1 MNKLIDSPFQD
12 QCDRTCEF
20 KGDVRLPESL
30 NDARIVAQLSSKCS
44 ILLHAVEIEITYSL
58 RQYKLI
64 KRAR

>member
-30 NDARIVAQLSSKCS
+30 NDARIVAQLTAQNVAYCCMLSRLK
-44 ILLHAVEIEITYSL
+44 SL
-58 RQYKLI
+58 I
-64 KRAR
+64 A